1 MAKINLQKYKNS
13 ESVVILPYVK
23 DKVLMQLRD
32 AKEGI
37 IFPGQWGF
45 FGGSIEDREMPEE
58 AAKRELFEEIGLNPK
73 SIHKFFIDK
82 IPELENHI
90 SHAFCCP
97 LSVPVQDIKL
107 LEGTDLGL
115 FSIEEVRSGKLYSS
129 KMKKEFPVMRIQH
142 IMNTINALFKYIH
155 QD

>member
-1 MAKINLQKYKNS
+1 MTKINPQKHKKI
-13 ESVVILPYVK
+13 ETVVILPYVK
-23 DKVLMQLRD
+23 GKVLMQLRD
-32 AKEGI
+32 PKEGI

-45 FGGSIEDREMPEE
+45 FGGSIENREMPEE
-58 AAKRELFEEIGLNPK
+58 TAKRELFEEICLNPK
-73 SIHKFFIDK
+73 SIHKFFTDK

-90 SHAFCCP
+90 SHAYCFP
-97 LSVPVQDIKL
+97 LIVPVQDIKL

-129 KMKKEFPVMRIQH
+129 KMKKEFPVMKIPH
-142 IMNTINALFKYIH
+142 IMNTINALFNYIK

>member
-1 MAKINLQKYKNS
+1 MSLTKVRKI

-23 DKVLMQLRD
+23 DKILMQLRD
-32 AKEGI
+32 AKDGI

-45 FGGSIEDREMPEE
+45 FGGSINDREMPEE

-73 SIHKFFIDK
+73 IIDKFFTDK
-82 IPELENHI
+82 IPELGNHI
-90 SHAFCCP
+90 SHAFCCL
-97 LSVPVQDIKL
+97 LSVPIKDIKL

-115 FSIEEVRSGKLYSS
+115 FSIKEVRSGKLYSS
-129 KMKKEFPVMRIQH
+129 KMKKVFPVMRIPH
-142 IMNTINALFKYIH
+142 IMNTINALSKFIN